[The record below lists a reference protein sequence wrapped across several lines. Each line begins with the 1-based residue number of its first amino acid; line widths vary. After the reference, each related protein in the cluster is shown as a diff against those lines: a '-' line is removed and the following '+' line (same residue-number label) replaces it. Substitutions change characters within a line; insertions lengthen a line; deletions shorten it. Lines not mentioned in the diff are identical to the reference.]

1 MDVDNNAKNAR
12 KRSPE
17 ADAFAAQLRAE
28 RAAANMSQDDLAR
41 ATGVSKPTIARIETG
56 VRVMDTTQLATFCRA
71 FGITMGTF
79 ALRAESRL
87 HDVESPPA
95 ERPARRRA

>member
-1 MDVDNNAKNAR
+1 MDVETNAKNAR

-41 ATGVSKPTIARIETG
+41 VTGVSKPTIARIETG

-79 ALRAESRL
+79 ALRAEGRL
-87 HDVESPPA
+87 HPPSEPA
-95 ERPARRRA
+95 SERAARRA